1 MRSCSKRQ
9 CGGKRATC
17 KTTRSRFGWT
27 VNRRNRHQRY
37 YTRCARPPHFS
48 HHLSGQIPLRR
59 ILLQLQVLR
68 QCFGDMPTW
77 SKITQRLL
85 LFQVLHLRR
94 YAYRTSFYKYRTCVG
109 MFGTCSGVKLGYY
122 CYYATCKYSYR
133 SSCYEFKTY
142 VGRSGMTYVG
152 PSGSCSGGVR
162 SATDH
167 CYSNSCHDYP
177 YASSCYKNRK
187 IIRHS
192 GTCTG
197 VRLGS

>member
-1 MRSCSKRQ
+1 MLLVS
-9 CGGKRATC
+9 
-17 KTTRSRFGWT
+17 T
-27 VNRRNRHQRY
+27 VIAVPV
-37 YTRCARPPHFS
+37 TS
-48 HHLSGQIPLRR
+48 L
-59 ILLQLQVLR
+59 
-68 QCFGDMPTW
+68 
-77 SKITQRLL
+77 K
-85 LFQVLHLRR
+85 
-94 YAYRTSFYKYRTCVG
+94 RTSEDRAQY
-109 MFGTCSGVKLGYY
+109 
-122 CYYATCKYSYR
+122 
-133 SSCYEFKTY
+133 
-142 VGRSGMTYVG
+142 MTYVG